1 MIIMDIAG
9 WIGNFLVFGIAVLFW
24 AIAIFFIIL
33 IMGAMKD
40 MAERIVTYI
49 TERKQERK

>member
-9 WIGNFLVFGIAVLFW
+9 WIANVLVLGIAVLIW
-24 AIAIFFIIL
+24 AIAIFFMML
-33 IMGAMKD
+33 IVASIKD

>member
-1 MIIMDIAG
+1 MIIMDIAW
-9 WIGNFLVFGIAVLFW
+9 WIANFLTLGIAVLIW
-24 AIAIFFIIL
+24 AIAIFFVVL

-40 MAERIVTYI
+40 MAERIATYI

>member
-9 WIGNFLVFGIAVLFW
+9 WIGDLLVLGVAVLIW
-24 AIAIFFIIL
+24 VIAIFFIIL

>member
-1 MIIMDIAG
+1 MIIMDIAW
-9 WIGNFLVFGIAVLFW
+9 WIVNFLALGIAVLIW
-24 AIAIFFIIL
+24 AIAIFFILL
-33 IMGAMKD
+33 IIGAMKD

>member
-1 MIIMDIAG
+1 MIILDIAG
-9 WIGNFLVFGIAVLFW
+9 WIGNFLVLGIAVLIW
-24 AIAIFFIIL
+24 AIAIFFIML
-33 IMGAMKD
+33 IVASMKD

>member
-9 WIGNFLVFGIAVLFW
+9 WIANFLTLGIAVLIW
-24 AIAIFFIIL
+24 AIAIFFVLL

>member
-1 MIIMDIAG
+1 MIIMDIAW
-9 WIGNFLVFGIAVLFW
+9 WIADILVLGIAVLIW

-33 IMGAMKD
+33 IMGSMKD

>member
-9 WIGNFLVFGIAVLFW
+9 WIGNFLVLGIAVFIW
-24 AIAIFFIIL
+24 VISIFFIVL